1 MRFMFIVTSAHSGPP
16 TPELMEA
23 MHKLADR
30 EIKAGRMLDSGGLMP
45 LATGA
50 QVRIADGQLSV
61 VDGPFVEAK
70 EVIGGYAIFE
80 LPGKEEAVASAKE
93 FMQLH
98 KDFMPGWEGTC
109 ELRALRRP
117 LRRGFRPA
125 RSAAMTVADAHRA
138 ILAVWRIEQPRLIT
152 SLARMLR
159 DVPLA
164 EDLTQEALL
173 AALEQWP
180 ATGVPEKPG
189 AWLMATAKR
198 RALDHLR
205 RGRMLE
211 RKHEMVARDME
222 EEQQA
227 MPDLDSA
234 LDDDIGDEMLR
245 LIFTACH
252 PRLSREA
259 RAALA
264 LRMICG
270 LTTEEIARAFLLP
283 DATIAQR
290 IVRAKRTLSES
301 GLAYETPRGEELSE
315 RLSSV
320 LEVVYLIF
328 NEGYTAARGE
338 DWLRPQLCNEAL
350 RMGRVLTSIA
360 PHEPEAH
367 GLLALMELNASR
379 TAARTDAA
387 GEPILM
393 LDQNRALW
401 DQFQIRRGMQALG
414 RARELGGAGGFYA
427 LQAAIIACHAEARTA
442 DDTDWSRIA
451 GLYAELAAVVRSPI
465 IELNRAVAVGMAEG
479 PEAGLSI
486 VDRLVREPALKALSP
501 AAERSRRP
509 APQARPLRRGARRVR
524 SGRGA
529 GGQQAR
535 TGPAEAARRRGGRRS
550 DVINRHVK
558 RMSSVLR

>member
-1 MRFMFIVTSAHSGPP
+1 M
-16 TPELMEA
+16 
-23 MHKLADR
+23 
-30 EIKAGRMLDSGGLMP
+30 
-45 LATGA
+45 TG
-50 QVRIADGQLSV
+50 
-61 VDGPFVEAK
+61 
-70 EVIGGYAIFE
+70 
-80 LPGKEEAVASAKE
+80 
-93 FMQLH
+93 
-98 KDFMPGWEGTC
+98 
-109 ELRALRRP
+109 
-117 LRRGFRPA
+117 
-125 RSAAMTVADAHRA
+125 ADAHRA

-164 EDLTQEALL
+164 EELTQDALL
-173 AALEQWP
+173 VALERWP

-198 RALDHLR
+198 RALDQLR

-211 RKHEMVARDME
+211 RKHEMVAWE
-222 EEQQA
+222 LEAEQQA

-234 LDDDIGDEMLR
+234 LDDDIGDELLR

-252 PRLSREA
+252 PLLSREA

-290 IVRAKRTLSES
+290 IVRAKRTLAES

-328 NEGYTAARGE
+328 NEGYTAARG
-338 DWLRPQLCNEAL
+338 DNWLRPQLCNEAL

-360 PHEPEAH
+360 PLEPEAH

-379 TAARTDAA
+379 TAARTDAV

-393 LDQNRALW
+393 LEQNRALW
-401 DQFQIRRGMQALG
+401 DQVQIRRGMQALG
-414 RARELGGAGGFYA
+414 RARELGGAGGVYA
-427 LQAAIIACHAEARTA
+427 LEAAIIACHAQARTA

-479 PEAGLSI
+479 PEVALAM
-486 VDRLVREPALKALSP
+486 VDRLAHEPALRSYHLLPTVRGDLLHKLGRYAEAGAAFEAAAAL
-501 AAERSRRP
+501 AGNRREHD
-509 APQARPLRRGARRVR
+509 LLTRRA
-524 SGRGA
+524 
-529 GGQQAR
+529 
-535 TGPAEAARRRGGRRS
+535 AEAAEAA
-550 DVINRHVK
+550 
-558 RMSSVLR
+558 MSA

>member
-1 MRFMFIVTSAHSGPP
+1 VRSLQ
-16 TPELMEA
+16 ECLEA
-23 MHKLADR
+23 PA
-30 EIKAGRMLDSGGLMP
+30 
-45 LATGA
+45 
-50 QVRIADGQLSV
+50 
-61 VDGPFVEAK
+61 FEAK
-70 EVIGGYAIFE
+70 
-80 LPGKEEAVASAKE
+80 
-93 FMQLH
+93 
-98 KDFMPGWEGTC
+98 
-109 ELRALRRP
+109 LRQK
-117 LRRGFRPA
+117 
-125 RSAAMTVADAHRA
+125 RSAAMTAADAHRA

-164 EDLTQEALL
+164 EELTQDALL
-173 AALEQWP
+173 VAIERWP

-205 RGRMLE
+205 RSRMLE
-211 RKHEMVARDME
+211 RKHEMVAWE
-222 EEQQA
+222 LEAEQQA

-234 LDDDIGDEMLR
+234 LDDDIGDELLR

-252 PRLSREA
+252 PLLSRDA

-290 IVRAKRTLSES
+290 IVRAKRTLAES
-301 GLAYETPRGEELSE
+301 GLAYETPHGEELSQ

-328 NEGYTAARGE
+328 NEGYTAARGD

-360 PHEPEAH
+360 PLEPEAH

-379 TAARTDAA
+379 TAARTDAV

-393 LDQNRALW
+393 LEQNRALW
-401 DQFQIRRGMQALG
+401 DQLQIRRGMQALG
-414 RARELGGAGGFYA
+414 RARELGGAGGVYA
-427 LQAAIIACHAEARTA
+427 LQAAIIACHAQARTA
-442 DDTDWSRIA
+442 GDTDWSRIA

-479 PEAGLSI
+479 PEVALAM
-486 VDRLVREPALKALSP
+486 VDRLVHEPALKFYHLLPTVRGDLLHKLGRYAEAGAAFEAAAAL
-501 AAERSRRP
+501 AGNRREHD
-509 APQARPLRRGARRVR
+509 LLTRRA
-524 SGRGA
+524 
-529 GGQQAR
+529 
-535 TGPAEAARRRGGRRS
+535 AEAA
-550 DVINRHVK
+550 DAA
-558 RMSSVLR
+558 MST

>member
-1 MRFMFIVTSAHSGPP
+1 VTA
-16 TPELMEA
+16 
-23 MHKLADR
+23 AD
-30 EIKAGRMLDSGGLMP
+30 I
-45 LATGA
+45 
-50 QVRIADGQLSV
+50 
-61 VDGPFVEAK
+61 
-70 EVIGGYAIFE
+70 
-80 LPGKEEAVASAKE
+80 
-93 FMQLH
+93 
-98 KDFMPGWEGTC
+98 
-109 ELRALRRP
+109 
-117 LRRGFRPA
+117 
-125 RSAAMTVADAHRA
+125 HRA

-164 EDLTQEALL
+164 EDLTQEALV
-173 AALEQWP
+173 AALEHWP
-180 ATGVPEKPG
+180 ATGVPERPG

-198 RALDHLR
+198 RALDQLR

-211 RKHEMVARDME
+211 RKHGMLAWDME
-222 EEQQA
+222 REQQA
-227 MPDLDSA
+227 MPDLDAA
-234 LDDDIGDEMLR
+234 LDDDIGDELLR

-259 RAALA
+259 RVALA

-301 GLAYETPRGEELSE
+301 GLAYETPRGEELSA

-338 DWLRPQLCNEAL
+338 EWLRPQLCNEAL
-350 RMGRVLTSIA
+350 RMGRVLTSVA

-379 TAARTDAA
+379 TAARTDAM

-401 DQFQIRRGMQALG
+401 DQLQIRRGMAALT
-414 RARELGGAGGFYA
+414 RARELSGAGGFYA
-427 LQAAIIACHAEARTA
+427 LQAAIIACHAQANTA
-442 DDTDWSRIA
+442 GDTDWSRIA
-451 GLYAELAAVVRSPI
+451 GLYAELSALVRSPV
-465 IELNRAVAVGMAEG
+465 IELNRAVAVGMAES
-479 PEAGLSI
+479 PEVALAI
-486 VDRLVREPALKALSP
+486 VDRLACEPALKFYHLLPSVRGDLLHKLARYEEARVAFE
-501 AAERSRRP
+501 AAAGLAGNRREHD
-509 APQARPLRRGARRVR
+509 LLMRRA
-524 SGRGA
+524 
-529 GGQQAR
+529 
-535 TGPAEAARRRGGRRS
+535 AEAAAAA
-550 DVINRHVK
+550 
-558 RMSSVLR
+558 MSR

>member
-1 MRFMFIVTSAHSGPP
+1 MTA
-16 TPELMEA
+16 
-23 MHKLADR
+23 AD
-30 EIKAGRMLDSGGLMP
+30 I
-45 LATGA
+45 
-50 QVRIADGQLSV
+50 
-61 VDGPFVEAK
+61 
-70 EVIGGYAIFE
+70 
-80 LPGKEEAVASAKE
+80 
-93 FMQLH
+93 
-98 KDFMPGWEGTC
+98 
-109 ELRALRRP
+109 
-117 LRRGFRPA
+117 
-125 RSAAMTVADAHRA
+125 HRT

-164 EDLTQEALL
+164 EELTQDALL
-173 AALEQWP
+173 AAFEHWP
-180 ATGVPEKPG
+180 ATGIPQKPG

-205 RGRMLE
+205 RSRMLA
-211 RKHEMVARDME
+211 RKHEMIAWDME
-222 EEQQA
+222 QEQQA
-227 MPDLDSA
+227 MSDPDSA
-234 LDDDIGDEMLR
+234 LDDDIGDELLR

-252 PRLSREA
+252 PLLSREA

-301 GLAYETPRGEELSE
+301 GLAYETPRGEELSK

-338 DWLRPQLCNEAL
+338 HWLRPQLCNEAL

-360 PHEPEAH
+360 THEPEAH

-387 GEPILM
+387 GQPILM

-401 DQFQIRRGMQALG
+401 DQLQIRRGMQALG
-414 RARELGGAGGFYA
+414 RAHELGGAGGFYA
-427 LQAAIIACHAEARTA
+427 LQAAIIACHAEARAA
-442 DDTDWSRIA
+442 DDTDWSRIS

-479 PEAGLSI
+479 PEAALVI
-486 VDRLVREPALKALSP
+486 VDRLVHEPALKAYHLLGSVRGDLLHKLGRHEEARAAFEAAAALAGNKREQDLLRRR
-501 AAERSRRP
+501 AAE
-509 APQARPLRRGARRVR
+509 
-524 SGRGA
+524 A
-529 GGQQAR
+529 GD
-535 TGPAEAARRRGGRRS
+535 AAR
-550 DVINRHVK
+550 
-558 RMSSVLR
+558 SSS